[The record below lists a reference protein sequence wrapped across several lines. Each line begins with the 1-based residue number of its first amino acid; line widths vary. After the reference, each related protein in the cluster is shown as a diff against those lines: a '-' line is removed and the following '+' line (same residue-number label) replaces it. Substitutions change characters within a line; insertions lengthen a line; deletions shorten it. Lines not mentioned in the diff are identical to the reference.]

1 MTMRDNGKTE
11 RRRPLLPGHSMEINF
26 TPIGYFKTPFTKL
39 DNMPIQ
45 PAGAKNIEG
54 IIEILPEFQEGLTDL
69 DGFSHI
75 IVLNYLHQSK
85 GYKLMVMPFLDDKL
99 HGVFA
104 TRSPKR
110 PNSIGLSV
118 MELVRVEN
126 GKVYVR
132 GVDVLNGTPVLDIKP
147 YVADFDKFEATR
159 FGWTEGK
166 STTVSTH
173 RSDDRFLDD

>member
-1 MTMRDNGKTE
+1 
-11 RRRPLLPGHSMEINF
+11 MEISF
-26 TPIGYFKTPFTKL
+26 SPIGYFKTPFTEL
-39 DNMPIQ
+39 ENMPIQ
-45 PAGAKNIEG
+45 PAGAKDIEG
-54 IIEILPEFQEGLTDL
+54 VIEVLPEFQQGLTDL
-69 DGFSHI
+69 DGFSHV

-85 GYKLMVMPFLDDKL
+85 GYKLMVKPFLDDKL

-118 MELVRVEN
+118 MELVKVEDGRVHL
-126 GKVYVR
+126 R
-132 GVDVLNGTPVLDIKP
+132 GVDVLNDTPVLDIKP
-147 YVADFDKFEATR
+147 FVADFDRCDATR

-166 STTVSTH
+166 SQVVSTH